1 MNTNGARA
9 DLERKEE
16 AARPELPKNP
26 FRTATDCQ
34 LGRGAG
40 DALYLEELTVLGQRP
55 ALLWLQAWSEPGMR
69 LWYRG
74 LMSCHV
80 PAMPW

>member
-26 FRTATDCQ
+26 FRTAVRVASWEGEQEMLCIWKSLLC
-34 LGRGAG
+34 LGRDLLFCGSKHGLSPACGCGTGA
-40 DALYLEELTVLGQRP
+40 
-55 ALLWLQAWSEPGMR
+55 
-69 LWYRG
+69 
-74 LMSCHV
+74 
-80 PAMPW
+80 